1 VLGALEHSDVPFHHI
16 LKALNIGRDTSRAPV
31 FQVMVVL
38 QDASFFEGNAA
49 TGPLDSSKA
58 DDEPPRLLTWQDV
71 IFTDESE
78 HPVASFTTDEPL
90 VPTMVP
96 VDLQITFIPKLRDGS
111 VLKLDGFISYRT
123 DLFDRATVQKLVRE
137 FLDLLVAPC
146 QDD

>member
-49 TGPLDSSKA
+49 TGALNSSEA
-58 DDEPPRLLTWQDV
+58 VDDPSRLLTWQDV
-71 IFTDESE
+71 IFSNESE

-90 VPTMVP
+90 IPTMVP
-96 VDLQITFIPKLRDGS
+96 VDLQITFIPKLRGGS